1 MKTSNRA
8 AWAIVPVILF
18 GNQGISLTA
27 DEKAPSTGFGQR
39 IVGEVPTPNRRPR
52 ALGLGTG
59 ALALHTGQPLQPGPV
74 NPNPPPHDPSD
85 PNPAKPGAVR
95 DWPQWRGPERNG
107 ISHETGLLKEWPK
120 DGPRLNWQVKDLGA
134 GYSTP
139 SIVGDRIFLIAN
151 KGMTNESVHSLSAH
165 DGTVIWSRR
174 LGNVGVNIGPQYP
187 GARSTPTVDGD
198 LVYAL
203 GSDGDL
209 VCVEAKSGDVLWKR
223 NLRVD
228 FGGTPGMW
236 AYAESPLIDGDVL
249 VCTPGGVTD
258 TIVALDKKT
267 GNVVWRS
274 TVPGGDKAAYASPIV
289 INTGGIKQYVQFL
302 AKGLVGI
309 DAKTGKFL
317 WRYGKTAIG
326 SPANIATAVAFGN
339 YIYSASGRAGAGLIK
354 LKVEGE
360 TVEVDQVYLSKKLPN
375 AIGGVVEITGFLY
388 GTSTSGLQCVDS
400 VTGKQRWQS
409 HGVGAASICYADGRL
424 YLHGE
429 DKGDVALV
437 ECASDG
443 YHEKGHFS
451 PTNPPVQRKG
461 RSWSYP
467 AIANGRLYIYDF
479 GTLWSYDV
487 RGRMA
492 ALEPGVAADF
502 VGRT

>member
-1 MKTSNRA
+1 M
-8 AWAIVPVILF
+8 
-18 GNQGISLTA
+18 
-27 DEKAPSTGFGQR
+27 
-39 IVGEVPTPNRRPR
+39 
-52 ALGLGTG
+52 
-59 ALALHTGQPLQPGPV
+59 
-74 NPNPPPHDPSD
+74 
-85 PNPAKPGAVR
+85 
-95 DWPQWRGPERNG
+95 
-107 ISHETGLLKEWPK
+107 
-120 DGPRLNWQVKDLGA
+120 
-134 GYSTP
+134 
-139 SIVGDRIFLIAN
+139 
-151 KGMTNESVHSLSAH
+151 
-165 DGTVIWSRR
+165 
-174 LGNVGVNIGPQYP
+174 
-187 GARSTPTVDGD
+187 
-198 LVYAL
+198 
-203 GSDGDL
+203 
-209 VCVEAKSGDVLWKR
+209 CVEAKSGDVLWKR

-302 AKGLVGI
+302 AKGLVGM

-317 WRYGKTAIG
+317 WRLSTRLRSAVQPTSRRRSRSGTTSTAR
-326 SPANIATAVAFGN
+326 VA
-339 YIYSASGRAGAGLIK
+339 APGAGLIK

-437 ECASDG
+437 ECTSDG

-487 RGRMA
+487 QGRRCVGNQA
-492 ALEPGVAADF
+492 SRADF
-502 VGRT
+502 RRAHLTVDCGKRSIQSPRPAEVWRTKQEFRRRGGRAESRTDPAAPAEISVDCLL